1 MRIHTLAL
9 AIVAATSLAACQKQ
23 PSPDAATPAP
33 QPTAA
38 TAPAPAATPT
48 PAPAVPGPVAGTRL
62 TEPYVRMAARDTY
75 FWAWP
80 MVNIYNRRLGFKDLP
95 GPGKLGGVLP
105 AAPPNSLMM
114 LTDYVAPSEREVAC
128 PNQDV
133 VYGGGPLALDIEP
146 VVIQV
151 PDFGDRF
158 WVYQVVDSRTDSFVK
173 LGKMYDTRPGFY
185 LLAGPDWK
193 GDVPQGIT
201 EVFRAG
207 TNTGYVIP
215 RVALLDTAEDRAAVQ
230 PLVAQID
237 MYPLSKFDGKLKQHD
252 WSKNPTFP
260 QPPRAPGG
268 GEAPKVNPDTFF
280 DELPVVLKDAKP
292 LPGEETRYAQAL
304 ALVDA
309 LQKDPAL
316 KAAAIDEAKK
326 AEQELIA
333 PLLQFRNFG
342 VPLPHNW
349 TTVRNGA
356 QFGSDYFTRTAVA
369 KSNIYVN
376 KPNEATYFYQDL
388 DDSGARLN
396 GSKRY
401 TVTFDKGGPPVKGFW
416 SLTLYDA
423 DHFFAPNEINR
434 YSVGTKNKDLKP
446 NPDGTLTIYVQPDA
460 PSDPVQRANW
470 LPSPKGADFSLYV
483 RTYWPEQ
490 AILDGQWSPPAVKPV
505 SS

>member
-1 MRIHTLAL
+1 MNE
-9 AIVAATSLAACQKQ
+9 
-23 PSPDAATPAP
+23 
-33 QPTAA
+33 
-38 TAPAPAATPT
+38 TAPPPT
-48 PAPAVPGPVAGTRL
+48 VPGPVAGTRL
-62 TEPYVRMAARDTY
+62 TEGYVRTVARDVY

-95 GPGKLGGVLP
+95 GPGLLGGALP
-105 AAPPNSLMM
+105 AAPPNQLQM
-114 LTDYVAPSEREVAC
+114 LTDYVAPTQREVAC

-158 WVYQVVDSRTDSFVK
+158 WVYQVVDARTDSFVK
-173 LGKMYDTRPGFY
+173 LGKMYGTKPGFY

-193 GDVPQGIT
+193 GHVPQGIN
-201 EVFRAG
+201 EVFRAS
-207 TNTGYVIP
+207 TDTGYVIP
-215 RVALLDTAEDRAAVQ
+215 RVALLDTPEDRAAVQ

-237 MYPLSKFDGKLKQHD
+237 MYPLSKFDGKTKQRD
-252 WSKNPTFP
+252 WSKSPSFP
-260 QPPRAPGG
+260 APPRQPDG
-268 GEAPKVNPDTFF
+268 GEAPKVDPTKFF
-280 DELPVVLKDAKP
+280 DELPLVLKDARP
-292 LPGEETRYAQAL
+292 LPGEESRYQQAL

-309 LQKDPAL
+309 LQKDPTL

-326 AEQELIA
+326 AEQELIT
-333 PLLQFRNFG
+333 PLLQFRNYG

-356 QFGSDYFTRTAVA
+356 QFGTDYFTRTAVA
-369 KSNIYVN
+369 RSNIYVN

-388 DDSGARLN
+388 DEGGARLN
-396 GSKRY
+396 GGKRY

-423 DHFFAPNEINR
+423 QHFFSPNAINR
-434 YSVGTKNKDLKP
+434 FSVGTKNKDLKP
-446 NPDGTLTIYVQPDA
+446 NADGTLTIYVQPDE

-490 AILDGQWSPPAVKPV
+490 AVLDGTWSPPAVKV
-505 SS
+505 NAS